1 MKPGA
6 GNREAGI
13 GAVRGC
19 GADVRAFS
27 PSFPLHGNRRRE
39 DSRAPYAAFSIPG
52 SRFPVPASAG
62 GTQ

>member
-6 GNREAGI
+6 GNREPGI

-19 GADVRAFS
+19 GADVRTFL

-39 DSRAPYAAFSIPG
+39 DLRAPHAAFPIPG
-52 SRFPVPASAG
+52 SRFPVAASAG
-62 GTQ
+62 GIA